1 MVLNKGKKIHA
12 RIYCKSKRGE
22 PYVLRYLDLP
32 KDNKQVMSLLNYYQ
46 LSQAYMLGKTIEYN
60 KKSSSRLIKNAKKN
74 RLQLFGFSN
83 VDTTH
88 EIVLKKYVKTKKGYV
103 WISAY
108 DPNGSKE
115 EIYIKINKKTGKVK
129 SSEYGNMYDCEF
141 IDDFSIFDA
150 IKINRK

>member
-1 MVLNKGKKIHA
+1 MPRKTDFN
-12 RIYCKSKRGE
+12 
-22 PYVLRYLDLP
+22 YLFFFYSD
-32 KDNKQVMSLLNYYQ
+32 V
-46 LSQAYMLGKTIEYN
+46 G
-60 KKSSSRLIKNAKKN
+60 
-74 RLQLFGFSN
+74 
-83 VDTTH
+83 H